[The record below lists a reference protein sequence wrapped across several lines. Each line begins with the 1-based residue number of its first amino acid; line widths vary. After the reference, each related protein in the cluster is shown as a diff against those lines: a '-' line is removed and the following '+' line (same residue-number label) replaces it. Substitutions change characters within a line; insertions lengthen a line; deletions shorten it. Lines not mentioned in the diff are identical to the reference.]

1 MTLLIGLYILIAL
14 GIAMF
19 ITSGADKRNEYNEY
33 REWNN
38 DGQ

>member
-1 MTLLIGLYILIAL
+1 MTITLGFAILIAL

-19 ITSGADKRNEYNEY
+19 ITSGADKRNEYKD
-33 REWNN
+33 

>member
-1 MTLLIGLYILIAL
+1 MTLLLGFYIFIAL

-19 ITSGADKRNEYNEY
+19 ITSGADRRDEYKD
-33 REWNN
+33 